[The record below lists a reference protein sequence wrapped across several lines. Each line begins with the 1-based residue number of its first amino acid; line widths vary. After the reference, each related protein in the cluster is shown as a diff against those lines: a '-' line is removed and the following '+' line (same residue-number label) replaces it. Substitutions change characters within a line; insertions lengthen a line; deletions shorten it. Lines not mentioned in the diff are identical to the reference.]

1 MYVFVLFLAIHR
13 RLNNNEISILEAT
26 GLFKKLSHLKKM

>member
-1 MYVFVLFLAIHR
+1 MCVFVPLLVFYR